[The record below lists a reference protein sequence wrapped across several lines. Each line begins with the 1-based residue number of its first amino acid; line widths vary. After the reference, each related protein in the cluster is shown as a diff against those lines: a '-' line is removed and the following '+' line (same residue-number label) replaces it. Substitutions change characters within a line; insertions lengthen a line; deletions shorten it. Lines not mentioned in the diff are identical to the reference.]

1 MSTEH
6 SEQELLRR
14 AKLEE
19 ITKSGIDPYPAELV
33 EINATA
39 KNILENF
46 TPEKADQ
53 YKNINIAGRI
63 MIIRDMGKAC
73 FVSLQ
78 DATGR
83 IQVYIK
89 RDDICP
95 GEDKSL
101 FDQLFKKQ
109 TDLGDIIGIT
119 GYVFVTKVGEIS
131 IHAQTFKMLSKSL
144 RPLPVVRRD
153 DEGNVFDEVTDPEFR
168 YRQRYVDLIVN
179 PQVKEIFIKR
189 TKMVNTIRDFY
200 NAKGYLEVDTPV
212 LQAIPGGASARPF
225 VTHHNTLD
233 IPMYLR
239 IANELYL
246 KRLIVGGFEGVYEFS
261 RNFRNEGMDRTH
273 NPEFT
278 VMELYVAY
286 KDYNWM
292 MDVTEELIERIAMDL
307 HGKTQVTVGDKTID
321 FKRPFKRITMFDSIK
336 EFTGIDISEM
346 DEEQLRGACAQ
357 LNIPV
362 APSMGKGKLIDEI
375 FGAKCEGNYIQPT
388 FITDYPVEMSP
399 LTKKHRSKPGLVERF
414 ELMVNGKELA
424 NAYSELNDPI
434 DQRERFEEQVKLME
448 RGDDEA
454 MFIDQDFLR
463 ALEYGMPPTSG
474 IGIGID
480 RLAMI
485 MTNSVSIQDVLFFP
499 QMRPEVTTQFSETEA
514 HNNKDSVKEV
524 ETSSAL
530 KGDEQ
535 KVFEEVKKQSQA
547 TVASISEATGI
558 SKNQLNKIFTSL
570 TEKNM
575 VKREGP
581 VFQVNA

>member
-1 MSTEH
+1 MSNEL
-6 SEQELLRR
+6 SEQEQLRR
-14 AKLEE
+14 NKLAE
-19 ITKSGIDPYPAELV
+19 ITKMGIDAYPAELV

-46 TPEKADQ
+46 TAGKEEE
-53 YKNINIAGRI
+53 YKNINIAGRV
-63 MIIRDMGKAC
+63 MSVRDMGKAC

-83 IQVYIK
+83 IQIYIR

-101 FDQLFKKQ
+101 FDLLFKKH
-109 TDLGDIIGIT
+109 TDIGDIIGIT
-119 GYVFVTKVGEIS
+119 GYVFITKVGEIS
-131 IHAQTFKMLSKSL
+131 IHATTFKMLCKSI
-144 RPLPVVRRD
+144 RPLPVVKI
-153 DEGNVFDEVTDPEFR
+153 DEAGVAHDEVTDPEFR
-168 YRQRYVDLIVN
+168 YRQRYVDLIIN
-179 PQVKEIFIKR
+179 PHVKETFMKR

-212 LQAIPGGASARPF
+212 LQAIPGGATARPF
-225 VTHHNTLD
+225 TTHHNTLN

-246 KRLIVGGFEGVYEFS
+246 KRLIVGGFDGVYEFS

-292 MDVTEELIERIAMDL
+292 MDVTEELIEKIAIDL
-307 HGKTQVTVGDKTID
+307 NGTTQVKVGDTIIE
-321 FKRPFKRITMFDSIK
+321 FKRPFKRVTMYESIK
-336 EFTGIDISEM
+336 DFTGIDISEM
-346 DEEQLRGACAQ
+346 DENGLRDACKQ

-362 APSMGKGKLIDEI
+362 DNTMGKGKLIDEI
-375 FGAKCEGNYIQPT
+375 FGGKCEGNYIQPT

-414 ELMVNGKELA
+414 ELMLNGKELA
-424 NAYSELNDPI
+424 NAYSELNDPLE
-434 DQRERFEEQVKLME
+434 QRERFEEQAKLME

-485 MTNSVSIQDVLFFP
+485 MTNSHSIQDVLFFP
-499 QMRPEVTTQFSETEA
+499 QMRPEEIKKAAVVLTP
-514 HNNKDSVKEV
+514 
-524 ETSSAL
+524 
-530 KGDEQ
+530 DEQ
-535 KVFEEVKKQSQA
+535 KVLDEVKKQTQA
-547 TVASISEATGI
+547 TVVSVSESTGI
-558 SKNQLNKIFTSL
+558 SKNQLAKILTSL

-581 VFQVNA
+581 VFQAV